1 MEHPRKT
8 SSYASSG
15 TARGREY
22 ISPSEIDH
30 SIFTFQ
36 APTPNS
42 RRDDSAPLPRSDET
56 RPRSPVDPSIDHSI
70 YIFSDRTTQSSRAH
84 CLKGDLSQH
93 KLPSDPTIPSAS
105 TAVPQHRHK
114 SQSAAATPSSTAGL
128 PRVDH
133 SSHKSQSAAA
143 TPSPTAGLPRVDHS
157 SHKSPS
163 SAATPSSTRDLSSHE
178 QWVWDKRLFSVE
190 ITLDFLWYFLI
201 RLVKIHWLG
210 DYKHIYSLRVRLS
223 ESLLV
228 ALQSLFWQNFSHFYY
243 IKQIDYILP
252 LSVQL

>member
-42 RRDDSAPLPRSDET
+42 RDDSAPLPRSDET
-56 RPRSPVDPSIDHSI
+56 RPRSSVDPSIDHSI
-70 YIFSDRTTQSSRAH
+70 YIFSDNTTQSSRAD
-84 CLKGDLSQH
+84 CLKGDPSQH

-105 TAVPQHRHK
+105 TAVPQH
-114 SQSAAATPSSTAGL
+114 Q
-128 PRVDH
+128 
-133 SSHKSQSAAA
+133 
-143 TPSPTAGLPRVDHS
+143 
-157 SHKSPS
+157 HKSPS
-163 SAATPSSTRDLSSHE
+163 AVATPSSTRDRSLRE
-178 QWVWDKRLFSVE
+178 PWVWDKRLFSVE
-190 ITLDFLWYFLI
+190 ITLDFLWYFRI

-210 DYKHIYSLRVRLS
+210 DYKHIYSPRVRLS
-223 ESLLV
+223 ESLFV
-228 ALQSLFWQNFSHFYY
+228 ALHTFLLYKTDRLLFAVVCSV
-243 IKQIDYILP
+243 IDTR
-252 LSVQL
+252 